1 MIQYRTRMEINLK
14 LPFSG
19 VVKKRKDMYLSTVSD
34 ALKEALLSQ
43 EPKEPLQEL
52 LIKYKKSPL
61 MVTVFVTTYSMSL
74 TVQSLNHH
82 LPIKLNQKLIMRIS
96 GHWRQIAFLMPSKIW
111 QLDIKRNLKLLQN
124 F

>member
-1 MIQYRTRMEINLK
+1 MEINLK

-19 VVKKRKDMYLSTVSD
+19 VVKKRKDMYLSMVSD

-43 EPKEPLQEL
+43 ELKEPLQEL
-52 LIKYKKSPL
+52 LITYQKSPL

-96 GHWRQIAFLMPSKIW
+96 GRWRQIAFLMPSKIW